1 MPAVRMLVFLVA
13 MLVVGVVIGGA
24 VWGVRYLQDKQF
36 SDTNTQVAFIDLD
49 EFNITKIK
57 NSQVIEIRTYGLT
70 VETRAGNPY
79 RLVIEQRPKLRDI
92 YQNYIT
98 ALSQRAG
105 PENWDNPDYVRAQ
118 LQKASDEFLG
128 PKAVFN
134 VLIKTQFTR

>member
-1 MPAVRMLVFLVA
+1 MPALRMLIFLVA
-13 MLVVGVVIGGA
+13 TLVVGLVIGGA

-36 SDTNTQVAFIDLD
+36 SDDNTLVAFIDLE
-49 EFNITKIK
+49 EFNISKIR
-57 NSQVIEIRTYGLT
+57 NGQVVETRTYGLT
-70 VETRAGNPY
+70 IETRQGNPY

-98 ALSQRAG
+98 ALSTRSG

-128 PKAVFN
+128 PKAVFG
-134 VLIKTQFTR
+134 VLIKTQFSR